1 MAKEVSPNKINGHD
15 RRRMEN
21 IRDRLRSQNIGEDE
35 ATRLALE
42 QVAEEAHSGKD
53 RSHPH

>member
-1 MAKEVSPNKINGHD
+1 MAKEVSPNKINEQD

-42 QVAEEAHSGKD
+42 
-53 RSHPH
+53 